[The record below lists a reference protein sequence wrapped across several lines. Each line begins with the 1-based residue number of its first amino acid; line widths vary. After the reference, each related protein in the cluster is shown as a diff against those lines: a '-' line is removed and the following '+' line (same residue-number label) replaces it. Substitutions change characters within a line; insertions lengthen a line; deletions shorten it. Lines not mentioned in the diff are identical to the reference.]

1 MDVRSIKQKILDG
14 LSFGGN
20 INPYINMEYIM
31 LRAIF
36 DNMKEF
42 LISFY
47 VGYFLGVVT
56 VYLFI

>member
-1 MDVRSIKQKILDG
+1 
-14 LSFGGN
+14 
-20 INPYINMEYIM
+20 M
-31 LRAIF
+31 LRDLF